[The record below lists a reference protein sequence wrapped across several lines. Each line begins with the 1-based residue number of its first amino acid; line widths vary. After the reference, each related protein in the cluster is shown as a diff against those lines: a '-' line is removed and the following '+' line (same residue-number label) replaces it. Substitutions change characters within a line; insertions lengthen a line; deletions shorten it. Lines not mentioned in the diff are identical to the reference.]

1 MKKFFRELIS
11 DDNKLNEK
19 AFIAFIAFAIIGL
32 ISLADIISGLMQ
44 RELPVHRWIFDGL
57 LLFCA
62 AALSIGSIDKYI
74 NSK

>member
-1 MKKFFRELIS
+1 MKKFFKELIS

-19 AFIAFIAFAIIGL
+19 AFIGFVAFAIVGL

-44 RELPVHRWIFDGL
+44 REMPIHKWIFDGL
-57 LLFCA
+57 LLFA
-62 AALSIGSIDKYI
+62 TAALSIGSIDKYI